1 MDRRSIRSRSN
12 FERTARKFACWI
24 TAGSNRSRIVRRNT
38 RVKRTHGSSRNSL
51 ISNVARKSAH
61 AETASTRKRKEKEI
75 LGKDT
80 AYKMNYLFIIG
91 VKVDRAHATAILSDC
106 FFRLK
111 VKVSFFAMTDLVN
124 ELTISPIACYGDCKV
139 DHDRYSISFLDGVLD
154 SRSLTFSNY
163 SPSTFVLWHCEF
175 NFLEESIPS
184 TFLDFLKQF
193 TEQNQGCKR
202 YWEVCS
208 DKHYEFCRRW
218 LFDSRYLIFLG

>member
-1 MDRRSIRSRSN
+1 MP
-12 FERTARKFACWI
+12 TLKQLQL
-24 TAGSNRSRIVRRNT
+24 GS
-38 RVKRTHGSSRNSL
+38 VK
-51 ISNVARKSAH
+51 
-61 AETASTRKRKEKEI
+61 KREI

-106 FFRLK
+106 FSRLK

-202 YWEVCS
+202 Y
-208 DKHYEFCRRW
+208 
-218 LFDSRYLIFLG
+218 